1 MDRQAGGR
9 SRRAIV
15 MKLPVFFT
23 NTTTFAKHHTYLL
36 ALQNLQLVQT
46 IAQP

>member
-9 SRRAIV
+9 SCRAIV

-23 NTTTFAKHHTYLL
+23 NTTTFAKHCAYLL
-36 ALQNLQLVQT
+36 ARLQLVQA